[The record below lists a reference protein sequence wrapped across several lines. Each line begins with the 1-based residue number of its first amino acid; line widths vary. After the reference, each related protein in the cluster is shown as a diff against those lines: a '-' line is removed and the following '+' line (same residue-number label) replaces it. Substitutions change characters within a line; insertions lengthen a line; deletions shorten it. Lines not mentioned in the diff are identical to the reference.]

1 MNINIISFPCV
12 ILFRN
17 GDLNACSNKITLSLF
32 SEQFVDNGNL
42 IFANIIDANGNL
54 FTIDNIIKLKNRN
67 IFPKCLTRYSKRI
80 VEVTFTLNFIEK
92 LDVIQMKEHI
102 IRSLNVNEK
111 LFFQYQELGIIQMIR
126 GAENYIEIIETF
138 GIE

>member
-1 MNINIISFPCV
+1 MSRVGRWFV
-12 ILFRN
+12 QR
-17 GDLNACSNKITLSLF
+17 SL
-32 SEQFVDNGNL
+32 
-42 IFANIIDANGNL
+42 
-54 FTIDNIIKLKNRN
+54 KLKNRN